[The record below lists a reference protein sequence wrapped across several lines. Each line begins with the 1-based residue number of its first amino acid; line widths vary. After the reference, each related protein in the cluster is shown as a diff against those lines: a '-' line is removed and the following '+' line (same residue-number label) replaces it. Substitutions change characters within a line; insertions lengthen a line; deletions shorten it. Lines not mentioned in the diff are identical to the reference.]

1 MLVKTNLLR
10 VEHGATE
17 KEVGGGGIGHARPSG
32 IIPKRV
38 SRRREKSME
47 DYRAL
52 SVEKKGSKQAIG
64 FGP

>member
-1 MLVKTNLLR
+1 MGQLR
-10 VEHGATE
+10 RKWV
-17 KEVGGGGIGHARPSG
+17 GGGIGHARPSG